1 MGVDTSRLPEPLRSR
16 AEELE
21 RRPLLEKVRDFLGG
35 MIGDMGSVDEVRSLL
50 ETVAASGT
58 FGLKRDLRALDE
70 LLASPQPP
78 DVLSEL
84 VAWEANWV
92 LDDPSDEGAAAFLRE
107 SADMLREVIDV
118 ADQRRRPGGS

>member
-1 MGVDTSRLPEPLRSR
+1 LRSR

-78 DVLSEL
+78 GVLSEL

-107 SADMLREVIDV
+107 IADMLREVIDV